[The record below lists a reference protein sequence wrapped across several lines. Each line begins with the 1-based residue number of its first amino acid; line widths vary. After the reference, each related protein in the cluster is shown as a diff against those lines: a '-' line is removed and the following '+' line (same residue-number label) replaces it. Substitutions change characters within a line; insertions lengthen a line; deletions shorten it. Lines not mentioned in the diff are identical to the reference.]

1 MGRVI
6 FHIDLNAFFANAEIL
21 LNPALANKPLA
32 VAGSTRRSVVSTCSY
47 EARAF
52 GIHSAMSIQ
61 EAKKRCKDL
70 IIVHGNYEYYEEL
83 SHKFISYIKQHSNIV
98 EQVSIDECYADMSD
112 AIKKYKYPLDLAWR
126 IQKEL
131 LQLYGLKCS
140 IGVAPNKF
148 LAKMASDMKKPMG
161 ITVLRISEVPT
172 KLWPLDIKEMRGI
185 GQKTLPY
192 VKALGI
198 NTIGDLANYPDINQL
213 RLIFGKNTEILLA
226 KAHGK
231 DNEEL
236 ISNAIAKSMGQSVTL
251 LEDISDYQE
260 IKGVFT
266 SLTRSLSTKL
276 HDARMAGNI
285 ISITVKYYDFKSI
298 VRSKKIDRYIYRQS
312 DIFEYAMELFDG
324 VYNDIPIRL
333 LGVSIQDIKDID
345 NLNLQ
350 LNIFDENDYHDDIK
364 LVIKQLNEQ
373 LELGGKLFL
382 AKEITREKS
391 NEN

>member
-21 LNPALANKPLA
+21 LNPSLANKPIA

-47 EARAF
+47 EARAY

-70 IIVHGNYEYYEEL
+70 IIVQSHHEYYEEL
-83 SHKFISYIKQHSNIV
+83 SNKFISYIKKFTDNV
-98 EQVSIDECYADMSD
+98 EQVSIDECYANMSE
-112 AIKKYKYPLDLAWR
+112 AIKKYKYPLDLAWQ

-161 ITVLRISEVPT
+161 ITVLRIGEVPT

-198 NTIGDLANYPDINQL
+198 NTIGDLANYQDINQL
-213 RLIFGKNTEILLA
+213 KMIFGKNTEILLA

-231 DNEEL
+231 DNDE
-236 ISNAIAKSMGQSVTL
+236 IINNAVAKSMGHSVTL
-251 LEDISDYQE
+251 LEDINDYQE
-260 IKGVFT
+260 IKGIYN
-266 SLTRSLSTKL
+266 SLSRSLANKL
-276 HDARMAGNI
+276 HEAKMAGNI

-298 VRSKKIDRYIYRQS
+298 VRSKKIDRYIYKQS
-312 DIFEYAMELFDG
+312 DIFEHAIELFDS

-333 LGVSIQDIKDID
+333 LGVSVQDIKNID
-345 NLNLQ
+345 SLNIQ
-350 LNIFDENDYHDDIK
+350 LNIFEENDYQNDIK
-364 LVIKQLNEQ
+364 MVVKQLNDQ
-373 LELGGKLFL
+373 LKLGGKLVL
-382 AKEITREKS
+382 AKDFKKVQK